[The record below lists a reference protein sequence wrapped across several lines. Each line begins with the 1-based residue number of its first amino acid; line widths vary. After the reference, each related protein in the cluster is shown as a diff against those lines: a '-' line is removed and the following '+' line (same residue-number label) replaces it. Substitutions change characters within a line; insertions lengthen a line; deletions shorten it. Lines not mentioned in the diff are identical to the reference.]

1 MYIKQETVAE
11 PFSREGLCFTY
22 EQLNIVSTFQRLF
35 TKLAVLM
42 RDTIISW
49 VFKNPNYNSV
59 AQNLM
64 ATPAELRNALI
75 IFYGPAI
82 ADRFS
87 GLLTNFISNIFTTL
101 EGYGSN
107 NQELLNQS
115 VQKWYSDADDLSK
128 FLDSINIFWTEQQ
141 WQNLLYQYIQL
152 KFAMVTSLYTGDYDH
167 EQLIYNSIFDLTT
180 IMGSFMAQGLIARDL
195 LRSVQQPTKST

>member
-1 MYIKQETVAE
+1 MYIKQETVIE

-42 RDTIISW
+42 RDTINGWI
-49 VFKNPNYNSV
+49 FKNPNYNS
-59 AQNLM
+59 AAENLM
-64 ATPAELRNALI
+64 AIPAEFRDTLL

-87 GLLTNFISNIFTTL
+87 GLLTNYISNIFTTL

-115 VQKWYSDADDLSK
+115 IQKWYRDADDLSK

-152 KFAMVTSLYTGDYDH
+152 KLAMVTSLFTGDYAH
-167 EQLIYNSIFDLTT
+167 EQQIYNRVFDLTT

-195 LRSVQQPTKST
+195 LRTVQQPTQST